1 MELDF
6 DKEIDAILRNARHDG
21 PVLIGDASRH
31 LDADEI
37 SAFAENAMPE
47 KSRSLYAAHMA
58 DCDRCRKILSSV
70 LVLNSEAAPAA
81 ATSLSAITIAERSL
95 PWYRSLFMFPNLA
108 YVMGGLVL
116 IFGGFLAFS
125 VIQNS
130 REPLTAG
137 VADQPAMSAPSEG
150 GPRFEPGELES
161 FSSNSANSAAN
172 AAANVAVAN
181 AAPMMSNTNAAAN
194 TASSRGGPRAGDN
207 NFALDGVSTADTVT
221 APAAAAAPPP
231 TDAATTGGQ
240 PASPAKSLPSRDD
253 DLALKSKLE
262 DKDKES
268 VSVLPEN
275 SRSQAMLK
283 QQAGNNVQSGPMSR
297 NDRQY
302 NNQVEKMD
310 ARGRRAQKPAAVAE
324 SVTVVGKK
332 VVSGRTFELKD
343 RVWYDTGY
351 QGHPTINVRRG
362 TAEFNRLDAGLRSI
376 ANSLSGTI
384 VVVWG
389 SKAYRIQ

>member
-6 DKEIDAILRNARHDG
+6 DKEIDAMLRNARRDG
-21 PVLIGDASRH
+21 PVYVGDSAASRH

-47 KSRSLYAAHMA
+47 KGRALYTAHLA

-70 LVLNSEAAPAA
+70 LVLSSEAAPVA

-130 REPLTAG
+130 RESLTAG
-137 VADQPAMSAPSEG
+137 VAEQPAITATSEG
-150 GPRFEPGELES
+150 GPRFEPGEAES
-161 FSSNSANSAAN
+161 LTSNSANTAANVVSNSAPISSAAN
-172 AAANVAVAN
+172 AN
-181 AAPMMSNTNAAAN
+181 AN
-194 TASSRGGPRAGDN
+194 TAMASRGGPRAPEGS
-207 NFALDGVSTADTVT
+207 FGADGLSTDTVT
-221 APAAAAAPPP
+221 APRPADVSASEPAPPAKAAAA
-231 TDAATTGGQ
+231 
-240 PASPAKSLPSRDD
+240 RD
-253 DLALKSKLE
+253 DLATRPKLE

-268 VSVLPEN
+268 QPVMQESTKN
-275 SRSQAMLK
+275 DAMLK
-283 QQAGNNVQSGPMSR
+283 QQAGNVAQSGPMNR
-297 NDRQY
+297 NERQY
-302 NNQVEKMD
+302 NRQLENMD
-310 ARGRRAQKPAAVAE
+310 ARAKRAQAATREGDVA
-324 SVTVVGKK
+324 GGRK
-332 VVSGRTFELKD
+332 VVSGRTFERKQG
-343 RVWYDTGY
+343 VWYDSSY

-362 TAEFNRLDAGLRSI
+362 SDEFKRLDAGLRSI